1 MGEKYTYGIDA
12 TGAEMVLRVH
22 SFDWDVGSVL
32 AGGEGGE
39 SVEGPVV
46 ECEGEVFAH
55 FEMMLLVVCE
65 IGGCIC
71 TGSSRTISVRK
82 GEERRWYRTK
92 AVFIIGSNEEIQ

>member
-12 TGAEMVLRVH
+12 TGAEMVMRVH
-22 SFDWDVGSVL
+22 SFDWDVGFVL
-32 AGGEGGE
+32 AGGEGGD

-46 ECEGEVFAH
+46 ECEGELFAH

-71 TGSSRTISVRK
+71 IGSSCTISVRK
-82 GEERRWYRTK
+82 GEERRRCWTK
-92 AVFIIGSNEEIQ
+92 SCFYHRLD